1 MNTVMKFVQWT
12 LALVGIAALSIVA
25 AGFFL
30 PSRFD
35 FSRSIAI
42 EASADK
48 VYDLIADPRLWKGWS
63 VWNRRDPGMDVTYS
77 GPPFGQGA
85 KWSWKSQS
93 EGSGNMEFTRVE
105 PNRRVEYTLF
115 LPSLNLKSGGT
126 FTIEPAGKGAR
137 VTWTNGG
144 DVGPNPLKHYLAWQM
159 DRLAGPDF
167 EGGLANL
174 KALAEK
180 P

>member
-1 MNTVMKFVQWT
+1 MNTVMKFIQWA
-12 LALVGIAALSIVA
+12 LAVLGVVVLSIVA

-35 FSRSIAI
+35 VARSIDI

-63 VWNRRDPGMDVTYS
+63 VWNRRDPAMDVTYS
-77 GPPFGQGA
+77 GPLFGQGA
-85 KWSWKSQS
+85 KWAWKSRS
-93 EGSGNMEFTRVE
+93 EGSGNMEFTHVE
-105 PNRRVEYTLF
+105 PNRRVEYSLF
-115 LPSLNLKSGGT
+115 LPDFNLKSSGH
-126 FTIEPAGKGAR
+126 FLIEPAGKATR

-144 DVGPNPLKHYLAWQM
+144 DVGPNPLKHYLSWQM
-159 DRLAGPDF
+159 DRLVGPDY

>member
-1 MNTVMKFVQWT
+1 MKLIQWSLAIVGM
-12 LALVGIAALSIVA
+12 LALAIVG

-35 FSRSIAI
+35 VSRTIVIDAPAERI
-42 EASADK
+42 
-48 VYDLIADPRLWKGWS
+48 YDLIADPRLWMGWS
-63 VWNRRDPGMDVTYS
+63 APHRREPSMDVAYS

-85 KWSWKSQS
+85 KWSWAGAGK
-93 EGSGNMEFTRVE
+93 ERNGNMEFTRVD
-105 PNRRVEYTLF
+105 PNKRVEYSLY
-115 LPSLNLKSGGT
+115 LPFFNQRSTGA
-126 FTIEPAGKGAR
+126 FTIEDGQGGRR

-144 DVGPNPLKHYLAWQM
+144 DTGSNPLKHYIAEGM
-159 DRLAGPDF
+159 DRMLGP
-167 EGGLANL
+167 ELEASLANL

>member
-1 MNTVMKFVQWT
+1 MNTVMKFIQWA
-12 LALVGIAALSIVA
+12 LAVLGILVLSIVA

-30 PSRFD
+30 PSHFD
-35 FSRSIAI
+35 VSRSIAI
-42 EASADK
+42 DASADR

-63 VWNRRDPGMDVTYS
+63 VWHRRDPAMDVTYS

-85 KWSWKSQS
+85 KWSWKSKS

-105 PNRRVEYTLF
+105 PNKRVDYSLF
-115 LPSLNLKSGGT
+115 LPDLNLKSTGT
-126 FTIEPAGKGAR
+126 FTVDGSGKGTR

-144 DVGPNPLKHYLAWQM
+144 DVGTNPLKHYLAWKM
-159 DRLAGPDF
+159 DLLEGPDF
-167 EGGLANL
+167 EAGLANL